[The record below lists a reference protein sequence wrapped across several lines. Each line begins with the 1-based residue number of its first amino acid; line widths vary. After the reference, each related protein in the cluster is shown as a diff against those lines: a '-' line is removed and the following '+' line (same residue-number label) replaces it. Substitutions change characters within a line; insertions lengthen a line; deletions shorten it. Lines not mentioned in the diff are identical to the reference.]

1 MSIQSNNSDLNYLI
15 DLIFIKVNRLFLL
28 SFARITRKNDTA
40 KDYRD
45 SFSRHH
51 VPSVEIKDLNF

>member
-1 MSIQSNNSDLNYLI
+1 MSIQSNNNDLNYLI

-28 SFARITRKNDTA
+28 SFARITRKNNTT

-45 SFSRHH
+45 FFSHYY
-51 VPSVEIKDLNF
+51 VPNVEIKDLSF

>member
-1 MSIQSNNSDLNYLI
+1 MSIHSNNNDLNYLI

-28 SFARITRKNDTA
+28 SFARITKKNDTT

-45 SFSRHH
+45 SFSRYY
-51 VPSVEIKDLNF
+51 VPNVEVKDLNF